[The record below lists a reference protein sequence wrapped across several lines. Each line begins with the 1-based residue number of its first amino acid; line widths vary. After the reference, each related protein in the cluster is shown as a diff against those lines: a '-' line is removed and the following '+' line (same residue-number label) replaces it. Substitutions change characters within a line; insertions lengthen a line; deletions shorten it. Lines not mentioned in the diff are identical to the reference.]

1 MKKAFKVV
9 TLCFLLLVV
18 SVNCSYNWGQFK
30 RYSVTAPTDLE
41 LIGSG
46 GRVTGS
52 DCSFLPTRWYTNNI
66 AEAVRDALKSAP
78 GATGLKDVDVKA
90 QSYQYVFFSCIE
102 VEGTPVRE
110 VLAPA
115 KPTKKK

>member
-1 MKKAFKVV
+1 M
-9 TLCFLLLVV
+9 
-18 SVNCSYNWGQFK
+18 
-30 RYSVTAPTDLE
+30 TAPTDLE